1 MVFINKQYLII
12 FIFIIIIIII
22 LIAFNLM
29 ILYLQ
34 LIKTNILGKK
44 LSNN

>member
-12 FIFIIIIIII
+12 FIFIII

-29 ILYLQ
+29 ILYLK